1 MSTTRTTTAA
11 ILAGAASL
19 LLHGCHRPDLV
30 QGEVE
35 AAQVDVS
42 AKIPGRVA
50 EVLVD
55 VGQRV
60 KKGDAL
66 ARLASPEIGA
76 KLDQASAARAA
87 ASAQSAK
94 ADRGARQEEIRAA
107 ESQWVRAEAAATLGK
122 STWERLE
129 RLSRDGVVPAQR
141 RDEAEAN
148 WKAARAAADAARAVY
163 DMALAGARSEDRDAA
178 AAVVRQA
185 QGAVSEVEAYLGETT
200 LVAPRDGEIAARNVE
215 PGELTAPGYP
225 VVTLVDLSDTWVVF
239 NLTAPGYPV
248 VTLVDLS
255 DTWVVFNLREDRLAG
270 LKVGDRLDARIPALG
285 REVELRVTTLAPL
298 ADFATWRSTSASGGF
313 DLKTFEV
320 RAKPLA
326 PVDGLRPGM
335 SAVVDWGRGAR

>member
-1 MSTTRTTTAA
+1 MTTVRAATAA
-11 ILAGAASL
+11 LLASAAL
-19 LLHGCHRPDLV
+19 LLSSGCRRPDLV

-50 EVLVD
+50 EVFVD
-55 VGQRV
+55 VGQKV
-60 KKGDAL
+60 KKGEVL
-66 ARLASPEIGA
+66 ARLESPEISA

-94 ADRGARQEEIRAA
+94 ADRGAREEEIRAA
-107 ESQWVRAEAAATLGK
+107 ESQWQRAEAAAALAKT
-122 STWERLE
+122 TWERLE

-148 WKAARAAADAARAVY
+148 WKAARAAADAAKAVH
-163 DMALAGARSEDRDAA
+163 DMALAGARREDRDAA

-185 QGAVSEVEAYLGETT
+185 QGVVSEVEAYLGETT
-200 LVAPRDGEIAARNVE
+200 LVASRDGEVSARNVE

-225 VVTLVDLSDTWVVF
+225 VVTLVDLSD
-239 NLTAPGYPV
+239 A
-248 VTLVDLS
+248 
-255 DTWVVFNLREDRLAG
+255 WVVFNLREDRLAD
-270 LKVGDRLDARIPALG
+270 LKVGDHLDARIPALG
-285 REVELRVTTLAPL
+285 REVELRVTNLAPL

-320 RAKPLA
+320 RARPVA

-335 SAVVDWGRGAR
+335 SAVVDWHRRAR

>member
-1 MSTTRTTTAA
+1 MTITRAMTA
-11 ILAGAASL
+11 LCAGGAL
-19 LLHGCHRPDLV
+19 LLTGACHRPDLV

-55 VGQRV
+55 VGQKV

-66 ARLASPEIGA
+66 ARLASPEISA

-87 ASAQSAK
+87 ASAQSTK
-94 ADRGARQEEIRAA
+94 ADRGAREEEIRAA
-107 ESQWVRAEAAATLGK
+107 EGQWQRAEAAATLAK
-122 STWERLE
+122 TTWERLE

-148 WKAARAAADAARAVY
+148 WKAARAAADAAKAVR
-163 DMALAGARSEDRDAA
+163 DMAVAGARREDRDAA

-185 QGAVSEVEAYLGETT
+185 QGAVSEVEAYLGEMT
-200 LVAPRDGEIAARNVE
+200 LVAPRDGEVSARNVE
-215 PGELTAPGYP
+215 PGE
-225 VVTLVDLSDTWVVF
+225 
-239 NLTAPGYPV
+239 LTAPGYPV

-270 LKVGDRLDARIPALG
+270 LKIGDRLDARVSALG

-320 RAKPLA
+320 RAKPAA

-335 SAVVDWGRGAR
+335 SAVVDWGGRAR

>member
-1 MSTTRTTTAA
+1 MSTTRTTTGAA
-11 ILAGAASL
+11 LAGAAL
-19 LLHGCHRPDLV
+19 ILLHGCHRPDLV

-55 VGQRV
+55 VGQSV
-60 KKGDAL
+60 KKGDKL

-76 KLDQASAARAA
+76 KLDQATAARAA
-87 ASAQSAK
+87 AGAQSAK
-94 ADRGARQEEIRAA
+94 ADRGARGEEIRAA

-122 STWERLE
+122 TTWERLE

-148 WKAARAAADAARAVY
+148 WKAARAGADAARAAY
-163 DMALAGARSEDRDAA
+163 DMALAGARGEDKDAA

-185 QGAVSEVEAYLGETT
+185 QGAVSEVEAYLGEMT
-200 LVAPRDGEIAARNVE
+200 LVAPRDGEVSARNVE
-215 PGELTAPGYP
+215 PG
-225 VVTLVDLSDTWVVF
+225 D
-239 NLTAPGYPV
+239 PV

-270 LKVGDRLDARIPALG
+270 LKVGDRLDARLPALG

-320 RAKPLA
+320 RAKPA
-326 PVDGLRPGM
+326 SPVDGLRPGM
-335 SAVVDWGRGAR
+335 SAIVDWGRRPR

>member
-1 MSTTRTTTAA
+1 MSTTRATTAA
-11 ILAGAASL
+11 LLAGAVIL
-19 LLHGCHRPDLV
+19 FLPGCHRPDLV

-50 EVLVD
+50 EVLVN
-55 VGQRV
+55 VGQEV

-66 ARLASPEIGA
+66 ARLASPEIDA
-76 KLDQASAARAA
+76 KLDQATAVRAA

-94 ADRGARQEEIRAA
+94 ADRGAREEETRAA
-107 ESQWVRAEAAATLGK
+107 ESQWVRAEAAATLAK

-148 WKAARAAADAARAVY
+148 WKAARAGADAARAAY

-185 QGAVSEVEAYLGETT
+185 QGAVSEVEAYLGEMT
-200 LVAPRDGEIAARNVE
+200 LVAPRGGEVASRNVE
-215 PGELTAPGYP
+215 PGE
-225 VVTLVDLSDTWVVF
+225 
-239 NLTAPGYPV
+239 LTAPGYPV

-270 LKVGDRLDARIPALG
+270 LKVGDRLDARVPALA

-313 DLKTFEV
+313 DLRTFEV
-320 RAKPLA
+320 RAKPVS

-335 SAVVDWGRGAR
+335 SAIVDWGRRPR